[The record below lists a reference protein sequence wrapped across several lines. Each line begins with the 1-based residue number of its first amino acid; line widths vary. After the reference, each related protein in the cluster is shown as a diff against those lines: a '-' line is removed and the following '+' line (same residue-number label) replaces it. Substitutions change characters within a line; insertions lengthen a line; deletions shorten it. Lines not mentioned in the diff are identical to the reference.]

1 MNLLRRSKLLPVH
14 IILQIL
20 GPDSVSLGPP
30 DACHEPP
37 SPPPAMFIQNVSFTY
52 FLSVT
57 TRGSLS
63 MLFLLPEVLS
73 AHEPG
78 VCSRIIFPGRTSYP
92 SIVMS
97 LSLSCS
103 TSYLALLPALS
114 TVIGV
119 SRAQQ
124 YSLFI
129 NDCVFSARDSR
140 HSRSVCCLI
149 EHLSIT
155 DC

>member
-1 MNLLRRSKLLPVH
+1 MNLLRCSKLLPVH

-20 GPDSVSLGPP
+20 
-30 DACHEPP
+30 CHWDPLM
-37 SPPPAMFIQNVSFTY
+37 PAMSHHHHCCYVHSECILHH
-52 FLSVT
+52 FLIIT
-57 TRGSLS
+57 TQGSLS

-73 AHEPG
+73 AREPG

-129 NDCVFSARDSR
+129 NDCVFSARGSR